1 MAEGKKGT
9 RRKLSLAE
17 QKAKLEKNKLKV
29 AELEAKLNIADLK
42 DFILNLK
49 ITNVGSLFKTIRDT
63 RAGVTD
69 IAILQTLA
77 DIGGAKVI
85 ITPKPVIPRKKT
97 AK

>member
-1 MAEGKKGT
+1 MAEAKEGT
-9 RRKLSLAE
+9 RKKLSLAE
-17 QKAKLEKNKLKV
+17 QKAKLEKDKLKI
-29 AELEAKLNIADLK
+29 AALEAKVNIADLK
-42 DFILNLK
+42 DHILSLK
-49 ITNVGSLFKTIRDT
+49 VTNVGSLFKLIKDT

-97 AK
+97 EK